1 MGKRT
6 NTAILRLIAKETERQ
21 LQQAMLSFLRYGKGY
36 AWVLELQLRYAAY
49 NCMVQAELHRGAGRR
64 ALAA

>member
-1 MGKRT
+1 MGEET
-6 NTAILRLIAKETERQ
+6 NTALLRLIEKKTERQ
-21 LQQAMLSFLRYGKGY
+21 LQRAMLGFLRYGKGY

-49 NCMVQAELHRGAGRR
+49 NGMVQAELNRGAGRR